1 VPASRL
7 SLAAWSA
14 AGLVTLVGL
23 ATGVLA
29 LAAGDAVPW
38 KPALLPVLWSVPGAL
53 VAGARGR
60 AGLGWSMLAVAAL
73 FAGSGL
79 ATSWVVHGTGSPRL
93 DALSVWYVD
102 RLSALIVPAA
112 TAALVLL
119 PDGALPSPGWRRP
132 VAGLVGAQVLLVAVW
147 SLARGPAAGP
157 DATWSGSVAG
167 LANPVGVLPS
177 SWGGAVGGLDWALQ
191 LPLLLAVAAVAVRL
205 RRAPDDVRRRLVV
218 VLLALGVFVVV
229 VVAGRAVWG
238 RAGWAPVA
246 DAADVLASA
255 FLATV
260 LVATVLRRHVDH
272 VVLVVQRAAVL
283 ALLGAGVA
291 GAYVVAVGALA
302 WVGPDL
308 SRFGA
313 GVVAAVVALVVEP
326 LRARLQRG
334 VDRLLDGDRRDPFA
348 AVSRLADH
356 AHRPLPPAGVLDAVA
371 RSVATSTRAAG
382 VRVEAFGAC
391 VEVGE
396 PVSSAAAMRVPL
408 LSGEVAVGSMSVSP
422 QPGRRWRS
430 DEVSLL
436 GELGRH
442 AGLAVDSARL
452 AEEVAEHHR
461 AVVGARE
468 EERRLLGRELH
479 DDLGPTVAGL
489 ALQLGAL
496 RPLVRSDPETVVA
509 RLARLEET
517 AATALADIRRVAH
530 QLRPP
535 VLDQVG
541 LGSAVLA
548 VAESLGLTV
557 VEQVVEHDRLPAAVE
572 LAAYRIAAEALSNVA
587 RHAGS
592 AGVRLE
598 IRQAGGTLLVVV
610 SDEGRGF
617 SVGSAGLGLTTM
629 RERAE
634 ELRGTLSVRRGEH
647 GGTVVTAVLPL
658 AVPQTRRL
666 VPEEEP

>member
-1 VPASRL
+1 
-7 SLAAWSA
+7 
-14 AGLVTLVGL
+14 
-23 ATGVLA
+23 
-29 LAAGDAVPW
+29 
-38 KPALLPVLWSVPGAL
+38 
-53 VAGARGR
+53 
-60 AGLGWSMLAVAAL
+60 
-73 FAGSGL
+73 
-79 ATSWVVHGTGSPRL
+79 
-93 DALSVWYVD
+93 
-102 RLSALIVPAA
+102 
-112 TAALVLL
+112 
-119 PDGALPSPGWRRP
+119 
-132 VAGLVGAQVLLVAVW
+132 
-147 SLARGPAAGP
+147 
-157 DATWSGSVAG
+157 
-167 LANPVGVLPS
+167 
-177 SWGGAVGGLDWALQ
+177 
-191 LPLLLAVAAVAVRL
+191 
-205 RRAPDDVRRRLVV
+205 
-218 VLLALGVFVVV
+218 
-229 VVAGRAVWG
+229 
-238 RAGWAPVA
+238 
-246 DAADVLASA
+246 
-255 FLATV
+255 
-260 LVATVLRRHVDH
+260 
-272 VVLVVQRAAVL
+272 
-283 ALLGAGVA
+283 
-291 GAYVVAVGALA
+291 
-302 WVGPDL
+302 
-308 SRFGA
+308 
-313 GVVAAVVALVVEP
+313 
-326 LRARLQRG
+326 
-334 VDRLLDGDRRDPFA
+334 
-348 AVSRLADH
+348 
-356 AHRPLPPAGVLDAVA
+356 VLDAVA
-371 RSVATSTRAAG
+371 RTVAVSTRAAG

-572 LAAYRIAAEALSNVA
+572 LAAYRIAAEALANVA

-634 ELRGTLSVRRGEH
+634 ELRGTLSVRTGEH